1 MRVLVVVSGVLLVIA
16 HFVLHVGLG
25 FGAGAP
31 DLATLGVLILARE
44 VAMAPG
50 AAAGFVV
57 GLLEDALSVLAFGAS
72 TVALALVGALGARS
86 RDLFVGDSVTF
97 VVSYFAAGKW
107 IRDLVQW
114 AMTASE
120 LREPFARAM
129 LVDSTLA
136 SLYMALVGVAFFT
149 LVGVPGESSRSR

>member
-1 MRVLVVVSGVLLVIA
+1 VRLLLLGIGLLLIIA

-25 FGAGAP
+25 LGAVAP
-31 DLATLGVLILARE
+31 DLATLGLLVAARE
-44 VAMAPG
+44 MALAS
-50 AAAGFVV
+50 AAATGFVV

-72 TVALALVGALGARS
+72 TLALTVVGVLGART

-114 AMTASE
+114 LMATGE
-120 LREPFARAM
+120 LREPFVRTM

-136 SLYMALVGVAFFT
+136 SLYVAAVGVALFALVG
-149 LVGVPGESSRSR
+149 LLGEPAASR